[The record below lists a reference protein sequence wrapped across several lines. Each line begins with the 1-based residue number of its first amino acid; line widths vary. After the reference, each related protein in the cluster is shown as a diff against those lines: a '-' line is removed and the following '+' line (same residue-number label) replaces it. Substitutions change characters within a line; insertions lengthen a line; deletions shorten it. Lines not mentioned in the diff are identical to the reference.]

1 MMNSQRIAGSPKH
14 TEALQFCTEGLGF
27 ESSDETDST
36 ASSSGIESCKSEKP
50 DADDR
55 EHLCGDAEVISNY
68 DNNGRGFKNPIINGF
83 KNPIITGRAP
93 RAKNFPPPL
102 PSLARNGQPCLM
114 MKSYKRDGRFVLQ
127 EFKVPSH
134 EVLHAWRCDGRLK
147 LQLVQQQQEEQKDDT
162 QFKCI
167 TPKSDPKVSGETA
180 GNDKLLEEEDSER
193 I

>member
-1 MMNSQRIAGSPKH
+1 MNSQRIAGSPKH
-14 TEALQFCTEGLGF
+14 TEAFHFCTEGLGF

-36 ASSSGIESCKSEKP
+36 ASSSPRIESCKSEKP

-55 EHLCGDAEVISNY
+55 EHFRGDGQVISN
-68 DNNGRGFKNPIINGF
+68 DNNAHGF

-93 RAKNFPPPL
+93 RATAAKNFPPPL
-102 PSLARNGQPCLM
+102 PSLARNGQPCMM

-147 LQLVQQQQEEQKDDT
+147 LQLVQQQEEQKDDAM
-162 QFKCI
+162 FKGI
-167 TPKSDPKVSGETA
+167 TPKSDLKISGETA
-180 GNDKLLEEEDSER
+180 GNDKLEEEESGR